1 MIPSRV
7 PDRPWQKVGTDVFEF
22 KGQEF
27 VLVVDYL
34 SRYCE
39 VGVLKHSTSEEVIQ
53 HLKVIFSRH
62 GIPETVISDNGPQ
75 YTSAK
80 FVKFAQDWG
89 FSHITSS
96 PKYPQS
102 NGEAERMVQT
112 VKHLLT
118 KSDEPQAALL
128 AYRSTPLENGYSPA
142 EILMGRKLRTTLP
155 VVPDKLIPK
164 LPDLAKL
171 RVTEAETKR
180 KQDAQYN
187 QRHRASNLSEL
198 EPGETVYIPDY
209 KENAVV
215 INKTPQPRSYLV
227 ETDGGSVLRRNR
239 KHLTPDPN
247 QKSPSPIKSPPPA
260 APVPEPK
267 GPPSTMEKTT
277 RSGRKVV
284 PPKRL
289 GFESK

>member
-1 MIPSRV
+1 
-7 PDRPWQKVGTDVFEF
+7 
-22 KGQEF
+22 
-27 VLVVDYL
+27 
-34 SRYCE
+34 
-39 VGVLKHSTSEEVIQ
+39 
-53 HLKVIFSRH
+53 
-62 GIPETVISDNGPQ
+62 
-75 YTSAK
+75 
-80 FVKFAQDWG
+80 
-89 FSHITSS
+89 
-96 PKYPQS
+96 
-102 NGEAERMVQT
+102 
-112 VKHLLT
+112 
-118 KSDEPQAALL
+118 
-128 AYRSTPLENGYSPA
+128 
-142 EILMGRKLRTTLP
+142 MGRKLRTTLP

-164 LPDLAKL
+164 LSDLAKL

-180 KQDAQYN
+180 KQVAQYN

-227 ETDGGSVLRRNR
+227 ETDGGSFLRRNR

-267 GPPSTMEKTT
+267 APPSTMEKTT
-277 RSGRKVV
+277 RSGRKVT
-284 PPKRL
+284 PLKRL

>member
-1 MIPSRV
+1 M
-7 PDRPWQKVGTDVFEF
+7 
-22 KGQEF
+22 
-27 VLVVDYL
+27 
-34 SRYCE
+34 
-39 VGVLKHSTSEEVIQ
+39 
-53 HLKVIFSRH
+53 
-62 GIPETVISDNGPQ
+62 
-75 YTSAK
+75 
-80 FVKFAQDWG
+80 
-89 FSHITSS
+89 
-96 PKYPQS
+96 
-102 NGEAERMVQT
+102 
-112 VKHLLT
+112 KHLLT

-142 EILMGRKLRTTLP
+142 EILMGRKLRTNLP

-180 KQDAQYN
+180 KQAAQYN

-198 EPGETVYIPDY
+198 ETGETIYIPDY

-239 KHLTPDPN
+239 NLTPDPN
-247 QKSPSPIKSPPPA
+247 QKSPSPIKSPPPT
-260 APVPEPK
+260 APVPELK
-267 GPPSTMEKTT
+267 APPSTMEKTT